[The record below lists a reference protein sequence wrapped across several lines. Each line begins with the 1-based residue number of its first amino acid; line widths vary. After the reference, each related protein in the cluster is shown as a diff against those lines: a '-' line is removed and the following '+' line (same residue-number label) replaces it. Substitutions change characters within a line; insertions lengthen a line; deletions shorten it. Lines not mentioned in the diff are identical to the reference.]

1 MLYLLGVLGSLIKRD
16 STKFE
21 KKSMNIFAVVFL
33 SNVNALLLSTT
44 LKFEISVF
52 CGIPTDVKVSNNSLG
67 FPIFSESLSSKNA
80 RFFAVI
86 NFNVLYFTFFVQL
99 FTNMKSGFLKF
110 FEKFVPSVYI
120 FNKIN
125 FFTF

>member
-1 MLYLLGVLGSLIKRD
+1 MLYLLGILGSLIKRD

-52 CGIPTDVKVSNNSLG
+52 CGIPTDVKVSHNSLG
-67 FPIFSESLSSKNA
+67 FPIFSESLSSKN
-80 RFFAVI
+80 VI
-86 NFNVLYFTFFVQL
+86 NFNVLYFAFFVQL

>member
-52 CGIPTDVKVSNNSLG
+52 CGIPTDVKVSHNSLG

-80 RFFAVI
+80 RFFVVI
-86 NFNVLYFTFFVQL
+86 NFNVLYFAFFVQL